1 MKTLLID
8 ADSLLY
14 KAGFSTEY
22 KIRTLEK
29 EGDII
34 ETKSVREMKSLMEAG
49 YELVSSVD
57 ILEPVE
63 NALHILKNAMEGIV
77 EDCGCKN
84 IRVFLSA
91 PGPTFRKE
99 IYPMYKA
106 NRTAPKPKHYYDM
119 YSYLARIYGAE
130 DKPGFE
136 ADDLVCIAA
145 YELLNDEHQYLIAH
159 IDKDLDT
166 IPGDHYNYGS
176 GEFYSVDPIEAEF
189 NFYTQLLSGDSSDNI
204 PGIQGIGKVKAM
216 KILDRTNTPDDMW
229 EVVKATYAELDP
241 DVSEEN
247 IILRGNLLRLK
258 EYKDYMWSPYGQDS

>member
-1 MKTLLID
+1 VKTLLID

-49 YELVSSVD
+49 YALVSSVD

-63 NALHILKNAMEGIV
+63 NALHILKNAMEGMV
-77 EDCGCKN
+77 EDCGCQN

-119 YSYLARIYGAE
+119 YSYLARIYSAE

-145 YELLNDEHQYLIAH
+145 YELLYCTD
-159 IDKDLDT
+159 
-166 IPGDHYNYGS
+166 IPSKVSINEAVDVGKKYGS
-176 GEFYSVDPIEAEF
+176 EESRAFINGIIDSVRMAIDRGEICAE
-189 NFYTQLLSGDSSDNI
+189 TE
-204 PGIQGIGKVKAM
+204 PG
-216 KILDRTNTPDDMW
+216 P
-229 EVVKATYAELDP
+229 
-241 DVSEEN
+241 
-247 IILRGNLLRLK
+247 NLN
-258 EYKDYMWSPYGQDS
+258 S